1 MEQLRI
7 KSAMETQRQAEEQMY
22 AQLWEQDMVAKS
34 QREEAEEKAK
44 ILRNREVVETLR
56 KQMAAL
62 ETQKAEEKKL
72 KAEEAQLLVGY
83 SPYDFCI
90 GV

>member
-1 MEQLRI
+1 MAAERMEQLRI
-7 KSAMETQRQAEEQMY
+7 KSAMETQRQAEEHMY

-83 SPYDFCI
+83 PPI
-90 GV
+90 